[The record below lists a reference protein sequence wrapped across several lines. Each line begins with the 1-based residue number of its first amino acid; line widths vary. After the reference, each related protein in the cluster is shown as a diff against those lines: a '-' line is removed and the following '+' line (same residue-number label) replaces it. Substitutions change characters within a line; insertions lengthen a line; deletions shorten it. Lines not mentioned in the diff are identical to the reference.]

1 MSRRRRLLAALIC
14 FQVMLPTAVAA
25 NTFAL
30 DSRGRAKG
38 SF

>member
-1 MSRRRRLLAALIC
+1 MSSKRRLLAALIC
-14 FQVMLPTAVAA
+14 FQVMLPTAVTP
-25 NTFAL
+25 NTFAF